1 MIKNAIS
8 QYNSIKN
15 YVNQFEKNARNVLP
29 DHSSKGETFSKIL
42 DDLTDN
48 FQKDVKSLESSMK
61 DLALGNISP
70 EEVAP
75 VVKAVSLEA
84 EGGIAITKASVESL
98 KKILDIQV

>member
-1 MIKNAIS
+1 MIKNAIN

-29 DHSSKGETFSKIL
+29 NTTSKGESFSQIL
-42 DDLTDN
+42 DQITDN
-48 FQKDVKSLESSMK
+48 FQTDVKNLETSMK

-70 EEVAP
+70 EEIAP
-75 VVKAVSLEA
+75 QVKAISLEA